1 MAPSL
6 FGRVGAPHQ
15 CPLDVA
21 VKVMLTCAIPLAHHN
36 EGLGPVGQPVRL
48 MDSLNNTY
56 RALRII
62 RDAAPLQGNWLYAEF
77 GGSFNFSTIV
87 RSVNLIAKILFLLS
101 YILCCL
107 FFFFKSRSNILS
119 FYTNLPAYRAPI

>member
-1 MAPSL
+1 
-6 FGRVGAPHQ
+6 
-15 CPLDVA
+15 
-21 VKVMLTCAIPLAHHN
+21 MLTCAIPLARHN

-101 YILCCL
+101 YILCSL
-107 FFFFKSRSNILS
+107 FFLFVSFSFFNILS
-119 FYTNLPAYRAPI
+119 FYINLPAYRAPI